1 MASCRSSDSSY
12 SDPTHQSPSNSGDGG
27 GVRMMSTKWRD
38 KHLSFINFISS
49 FLTANSFCLN
59 FVLIAPDLIFNCG
72 GLQFVCFC
80 NELGFQWQRHNLQQ
94 LGRPTFVPVQD
105 IEMGFNKI
113 VKIAHCRGGKNLI
126 LQISSVQ

>member
-94 LGRPTFVPVQD
+94 KLKEQFAHLYVVVTLPTRELNESFV
-105 IEMGFNKI
+105 
-113 VKIAHCRGGKNLI
+113 R
-126 LQISSVQ
+126 S